1 MSHDHGR
8 QLVRHLSPIKPVS
21 PGFIRPSLFA
31 GMDDDNTVDGDMQR
45 VRILSTLESA
55 RRPVRGAPSKMRG
68 DRRRGSAFSLS
79 SKVLVALMG
88 MGVLALLA
96 SFIIVV
102 LNGHAASPRL
112 DAAMQARINMTDG
125 TTAAQSTGSKTGA
138 ARRVEVS
145 NNPLAALIAP
155 PAATP
160 AAPPPATPVTAQA
173 EPQAA
178 VIETVL
184 IPSDASSVVAP
195 PGAPAVTPATFALV
209 PPVPSALPALDK
221 TATTRAVKALAAEQ
235 TVATAKPAQQTRR
248 TQQAQPRRD
257 DDVALLEAMFTHASS
272 ARKSTASAAEELQR
286 RCSKLSGAEAATCR
300 ASVCVQNPS
309 ASVCHQDP

>member
-31 GMDDDNTVDGDMQR
+31 GMDDDNTADGDMQR

-68 DRRRGSAFSLS
+68 DRRRAPAFSLS
-79 SKVLVALMG
+79 SKVLVGLMG

-96 SFIIVV
+96 SFVIVV
-102 LNGHAASPRL
+102 LNGHEPSPKL
-112 DAAMQARINMTDG
+112 DAAMQARLNMTDG
-125 TTAAQSTGSKTGA
+125 TKTSQTTSSKAHA
-138 ARRVEVS
+138 ARGGEANS
-145 NNPLAALIAP
+145 NPLAALIAP

-160 AAPPPATPVTAQA
+160 AAPPPATQA
-173 EPQAA
+173 EHQAA

-184 IPSDASSVVAP
+184 IAPDQASVLAP
-195 PGAPAVTPATFALV
+195 QAAPAVTASTFALV
-209 PPVPSALPALDK
+209 PPAPAALPPLDK
-221 TATTRAVKALAAEQ
+221 PASTKAAKALTTEQ
-235 TVATAKPAQQTRR
+235 TAPPVKTTQQTRR
-248 TQQAQPRRD
+248 AQAPPRRD

-272 ARKSTASAAEELQR
+272 ARKSTVSAAEELQR

-300 ASVCVQNPS
+300 ASVCVQHPS

>member
-68 DRRRGSAFSLS
+68 DRRRGSTFSLS

-96 SFIIVV
+96 SFVIVV
-102 LNGHAASPRL
+102 LNGHESSPRL
-112 DAAMQARINMTDG
+112 DAAMQARLNMTDG
-125 TTAAQSTGSKTGA
+125 TTAAQSTGSKAGA
-138 ARRVEVS
+138 VRRVEVS

-160 AAPPPATPVTAQA
+160 TAPPPAAPVTAQA

-184 IPSDASSVVAP
+184 IPPDASSVVAP
-195 PGAPAVTPATFALV
+195 PGAQAVTPATFALV
-209 PPVPSALPALDK
+209 PPVPAALPALDK
-221 TATTRAVKALAAEQ
+221 PATTRAVKALAAEQ
-235 TVATAKPAQQTRR
+235 TVAPAKPVQQTRR
-248 TQQAQPRRD
+248 AQAQPRRD

-272 ARKSTASAAEELQR
+272 ARQSTVSAAEELQR

-300 ASVCVQNPS
+300 ASVCVQHPS